1 MKNPFN
7 KVHCYKFKEFFQVIN
22 SSYTILQVV
31 PDTSIRNYDSENI
44 AKSICT
50 MYKSFLKRINIEKRY
65 KVLLKNIKYNKPMKL
80 SFMIDITKNSVNFY
94 LICPIQY
101 KSLYIEKITETWSKV
116 TIREVSSI
124 PDFSKECLSYQV
136 RYAKEDALSIKIDRK
151 LNQPLNN
158 ILTVLDIMEDKTK
171 DRVGIFYNFI
181 PCNQKGWST
190 IYESTIN
197 KYNDGLPVDKNHG
210 KAYIAKVITLYILNA
225 INETLNLLGKIIGD
239 IFGNSKLENVGFN
252 EAAITSLKNLITNNG
267 IQPSK
272 DTTHK
277 KDAKVINTQIVVM
290 ADSEDKQ
297 HRENIAKSVC
307 ESYQTLDGD
316 NKLIYERRKDGSTI
330 YYSDYKIKDAVV
342 NKFSTGECKHL
353 LELPGRDLLTHH
365 KNIEKID
372 VLENPIPEELQ
383 KGLIYLGKVKYKDS
397 HHNAYLP
404 SNYDKAN
411 LPLVL
416 LSAQGGGKT
425 TLIANMCKD
434 MIKNNEGVIII
445 DFIKNCE
452 LANAIKAVT
461 PPEKLIEINC
471 DDINNLQGFGY
482 NEIELKGNTDMER
495 LDMANLQMQQTIAFI
510 NAINVDDESRGL
522 TSQMKR
528 LLRAAGNITYFCG
541 KQNVGDVIECLEDH
555 NVRLEYMD
563 VIKNSS
569 DEVKSILRRELITLE
584 ELNERDKNG
593 KVVGT
598 KGGVALKGIL
608 DRVDDLQQD
617 MRTKI
622 MFNKSCSNNYNF
634 VDCMNEG
641 KVVLIKMPEDV
652 FFSVGVKDMLTTFFC
667 TKIIL
672 AIKLR
677 SKQGR
682 PRRCNII
689 VDEITQC
696 EGAQS
701 WIKQTLTQTRKF
713 GGKYIFA
720 LHYMSQL
727 KFHLDAELKGAGASF
742 ILLQGSDKGNYNE
755 FKDELIPYQLED
767 LLNLKQFHAIN
778 LLKTNSGWVKFE
790 TELPPEPIEL
800 KRLRNMNNGN
810 E

>member
-1 MKNPFN
+1 MKNPFSKIHTYN
-7 KVHCYKFKEFFQVIN
+7 FKEFFQVIN
-22 SSYTILQVV
+22 SEYTVLQII

-50 MYKSFLKRINIEKRY
+50 MYKSLVSRMHVEKKHKILIKNFRY
-65 KVLLKNIKYNKPMKL
+65 EKPLKL
-80 SFMIDITKNSVNFY
+80 SFMIDVTKNNTNFY
-94 LICPIQY
+94 FICPTQY
-101 KSLYIEKITETWSKV
+101 KSSYREKIIETWTKATV
-116 TIREVSSI
+116 REVDTIASFSS
-124 PDFSKECLSYQV
+124 SCLNYQV
-136 RYAKEDALSIKIDRK
+136 RYAKEDALSIKVDKK

-158 ILTVLDIMEDKTK
+158 ILTVLDIMDDKSN
-171 DRVGIFYNFI
+171 DRVGIFYNFM
-181 PCNQKGWST
+181 PCNQEGWST
-190 IYESTIN
+190 IYKDTIT
-197 KYNDGLPVDKNHG
+197 KYDNGLPVDKNHG
-210 KAYIAKVITLYILNA
+210 KIYIAKVVGVYILEA
-225 INETLNLLGKIIGD
+225 INEAFNLLGKILGD
-239 IFGNSKLENVGFN
+239 IFGANEPNNVGYN
-252 EAAITSLKNLITNNG
+252 EAAITSIKSLIANNKLQLSNDTLK
-267 IQPSK
+267 
-272 DTTHK
+272 K

-290 ADSEDKQ
+290 ADSDKL
-297 HRENIAKSVC
+297 ENKKNIIKSVC

-316 NKLIYERRKDGSTI
+316 NKLIYEKRKDGSTV
-330 YYSDYKIKDAVV
+330 YYSDFKVKDVAI
-342 NKFSTGECKHL
+342 NKMSTSECKHL
-353 LELPGRDLLTHH
+353 LELPGRALLSQH

-372 VLENPIPEELQ
+372 VLENPIPEDLQ
-383 KGLIYLGKVKYKDS
+383 KGNVYLGKVKYKDKKYT
-397 HHNAYLP
+397 AYLP

-434 MIKNNEGVIII
+434 MIKNDEGVIII

-461 PPEKLIEINC
+461 PSEKLIEINC
-471 DDINNLQGFGY
+471 DDINTLQGFGY

-495 LDMANLQMQQTIAFI
+495 LDMSNLQMQQTIAFI

-528 LLRAAGNITYFCG
+528 LLRAAGNITYFTG
-541 KQNVGDVIECLEDH
+541 KQNIGDVIECLEDY
-555 NVRLEYMD
+555 NVRLEYID
-563 VIKNSS
+563 IIKNSS
-569 DEVKSILRRELITLE
+569 EEVKSILRRELTTLD
-584 ELNERDKNG
+584 ELNEKDKNG
-593 KVVGT
+593 KIIGT
-598 KGGVALKGIL
+598 KGGTALKGIL

-622 MFNKSCSNNYNF
+622 MFNKSCDNNINF
-634 VDCMNEG
+634 IDCMNEG
-641 KVVLIKMPEDV
+641 KVVLIKIPEDV
-652 FFSVGVKDMLTTFFC
+652 FFSIGVKDMLTTFFC
-667 TKIIL
+667 TKTIL
-672 AIKLR
+672 GIKLR

-682 PRRCNII
+682 PRRCNIVI
-689 VDEITQC
+689 DEPTQC

-742 ILLQGSDKGNYNE
+742 ILLQGSDKVNYNE
-755 FKDELIPYQLED
+755 FKDELSPYQLED
-767 LLNLKQFHAIN
+767 LLNLKQYHAIN
-778 LLKTNSGWVKFE
+778 LLKTNQGWVKFE

-800 KRLRNMNNGN
+800 KILRDMNN

>member
-1 MKNPFN
+1 MKNPFS
-7 KVHCYKFKEFFQVIN
+7 KVYSYKFKEFFQVIN
-22 SSYTILQVV
+22 SDYTILQVV
-31 PDTSIRNYDSENI
+31 PDTSIRNYDSTNI
-44 AKSICT
+44 AKAIST
-50 MYKSFLKRINIEKRY
+50 MYKPFLKRINIEKKH
-65 KVLLKNIKYNKPMKL
+65 KVLLKNIKYNKPLKF
-80 SFMIDITKNSVNFY
+80 SFMIDITKNDVNFY
-94 LICPIQY
+94 SICPAQY
-101 KSLYIEKITETWSKV
+101 KSLYIEKITETWSKATV
-116 TIREVSSI
+116 REVSSI
-124 PDFSKECLSYQV
+124 PYFSKECLSYQV
-136 RYAKEDALSIKIDRK
+136 RYSKEDALSIKVDRK

-171 DRVGIFYNFI
+171 DRVGILYNFM
-181 PCNQKGWST
+181 PCNQNGWST
-190 IYESTIN
+190 IYESTMN

-210 KAYIAKVITLYILNA
+210 KAYIAKVVTLYILSA
-225 INETLNLLGKIIGD
+225 IDEVLNLLGKIIGD
-239 IFGNSKLENVGFN
+239 IFGNSKPENIGLN
-252 EAAITSLKNLITNNG
+252 EAAITGLKNLIANNS

-272 DTTHK
+272 DTAHK
-277 KDAKVINTQIVVM
+277 KDDKVINTQILVM
-290 ADSEDKQ
+290 ADSEDNQRK
-297 HRENIAKSVC
+297 ENIAKSVC
-307 ESYQTLDGD
+307 ESYQILDGD
-316 NKLIYERRKDGSTI
+316 NKLVYEKRKNGSTV
-330 YYSDYKIKDAVV
+330 YYTDFKIKDAVV
-342 NKFSTGECKHL
+342 NKFSTNECKHL
-353 LELPGRDLLTHH
+353 LELPGRELLTEH
-365 KNIEKID
+365 KNIDKID
-372 VLENPIPEELQ
+372 VLENPVPEELQ
-383 KGLIYLGKVKYKDS
+383 NGIVYLGKVKYKDNYYNS
-397 HHNAYLP
+397 YLP

-434 MIKNNEGVIII
+434 MIKNNESVIII

-452 LANAIKAVT
+452 LANAIKAIT

-482 NEIELKGNTDMER
+482 NEIELKGNTDMEK

-555 NVRLEYMD
+555 SVRNKCIEN
-563 VIKNSS
+563 IKASN
-569 DEVKSILRRELITLE
+569 DEVKGILRRELITLE

-593 KVVGT
+593 NVVGT

-622 MFNKSCSNNYNF
+622 MFNKSCSDNYNF
-634 VDCMNEG
+634 VNCMNEG

-677 SKQGR
+677 SKQGK
-682 PRRCNII
+682 PKRCNVVI
-689 VDEITQC
+689 DELTQC

-727 KFHLDAELKGAGASF
+727 KFHLDMELKGAGASF

-755 FKDELIPYQLED
+755 FKEELIPYQLED

-778 LLKTNSGWVKFE
+778 LLKTNQGWTKFE

-800 KRLRNMNNGN
+800 KKLRNIND